1 MNASTANVTFCAAN
15 DDGKENNIMPGP
27 QQATVFMRQSL
38 EELNSALTCHL
49 CHQMLNDPS
58 TLACAHTFCWKVS
71 TILLLLLKECCV
83 CVCVSLYSLVDS
95 FNILSLTFLGMI
107 FFFLRLP

>member
-1 MNASTANVTFCAAN
+1 MSTANSSCAALPTN
-15 DDGKENNIMPGP
+15 DDGKENNSNTILPGP

-71 TILLLLLKECCV
+71 
-83 CVCVSLYSLVDS
+83 SL
-95 FNILSLTFLGMI
+95 
-107 FFFLRLP
+107 